1 MTLVIDVSFLCL
13 KQVLVHPQI
22 LLASLTPEETSQLQ
36 VLVVNTGGTPIDW
49 NVTEQSCG
57 ACPDWVKV
65 DPSSGALNS
74 SKHTL
79 INLTVSYPKE
89 LAPFNH
95 PAEPTWQAEVNVAKK
110 KIPVTVTLERKI
122 GSFSAKESTIESRSN
137 FTGAVGTATELIIRT
152 KDRYGQDRRSSAN
165 LGDRMRLNVSSATW
179 SCNDVCGRDCA
190 DEECCCQD
198 NFDGTY
204 SSAFTPKQ
212 AGDYKVQVV
221 ADGQMLR

>member
-1 MTLVIDVSFLCL
+1 
-13 KQVLVHPQI
+13 VLVHPQI

-65 DPSSGALNS
+65 DPSSGTLNS
-74 SKHTL
+74 SEHSL

-89 LAPFNH
+89 LAPVNY

-110 KIPVTVTLERKI
+110 KIPVTITLERKV
-122 GSFSAKESTIESRSN
+122 GKFSAKESTIESPSN
-137 FTGAVGTATELIIRT
+137 FTGTVGTATELIIRT
-152 KDRYGQDRRSSAN
+152 KDRYGQVRRSSAN

-179 SCNDVCGRDCA
+179 SCNDVCRRNCA

-221 ADGQMLR
+221 ADGQVLR

>member
-1 MTLVIDVSFLCL
+1 MTLVIDVPFLCL

-49 NVTEQSCG
+49 NVTEQPCG
-57 ACPDWVKV
+57 DWVKV
-65 DPSSGALNS
+65 NPSSGALNS

-89 LAPFNH
+89 LAPVNR
-95 PAEPTWQAEVNVAKK
+95 PADPTWQAEVNVANK
-110 KIPVTVTLERKI
+110 KIPVTVNLERKP
-122 GSFSAKESTIESRSN
+122 GRFSAKESTIESRSN

-152 KDRYGQDRRSSAN
+152 KDGYGQDRRSSAN

-190 DEECCCQD
+190 NEECCCQD

-204 SSAFTPKQ
+204 SLAFVPKQ